1 MGATPS
7 KISNENPMQNARF
20 KRTNA
25 TRRLRI
31 KQNSRLRKTNATR
44 RLNILKTSQFK
55 GPLCDP
61 IGFSQHTGEC
71 WHDTMLQMLFFSDG
85 LKEIT
90 QPLFYNLKNAEIYN
104 YIRSKSTTNELFI
117 NAIAKYIIS
126 IRDRFVNHY
135 NYINDPDM
143 DLVCNP
149 KEGRNL
155 FNYMKKEMKP
165 SLVQMKRNES
175 MKLGIMSANMALKLT
190 AEKNNKWK
198 KNLENVLSNS
208 YTLNTIKPHGATLD
222 TSMKVLSMILTL
234 FNLQYGII
242 KHADVD
248 FDPFKY
254 VKEYREVAGLYV
266 SGNLY
271 SASETS
277 DGYDYYLVYHNLYKY
292 YGRHAVGFIKCNN
305 VWSYF
310 DDNYGLMN
318 ANVGGR
324 LLHII
329 KRDYINEKKRH
340 KAVESMLNHKP
351 SLDELNIPSEIFEEI
366 LEYYDETLTLSD
378 LLNRIPIEYRCKHAR
393 LWIIKYVIKILG
405 GKFNHDGWVIDL
417 PVLRIRGGRSRT
429 TKKYY
434 CPNGFR
440 RTHFTRRECIE
451 EPEYV

>member
-7 KISNENPMQNARF
+7 KISNENPMQNTRF

-31 KQNSRLRKTNATR
+31 NQNSRLRKTNATR
-44 RLNILKTSQFK
+44 KLNILKTSQFK

-104 YIRSKSTTNELFI
+104 YIRSKNTTNELFI

-175 MKLGIMSANMALKLT
+175 MKLGIMSANMALRLT

-198 KNLENVLSNS
+198 KNLENILSNS

-222 TSMKVLSMILTL
+222 ASMKVLSMILTL

-242 KHADVD
+242 KHSDVD

-271 SASETS
+271 SASESS
-277 DGYDYYLVYHNLYKY
+277 DGYDYYLVYDNLYKY

-329 KRDYINEKKRH
+329 KRDYINEKKH
-340 KAVESMLNHKP
+340 IEFMTCYY
-351 SLDELNIPSEIFEEI
+351 LDEDDNSIQEINCH
-366 LEYYDETLTLSD
+366 L
-378 LLNRIPIEYRCKHAR
+378 
-393 LWIIKYVIKILG
+393 IKSFIDDNG
-405 GKFNHDGWVIDL
+405 GRVIDKIYYKMDWISFDEFL
-417 PVLRIRGGRSRT
+417 T
-429 TKKYY
+429 TLNSKGINLHILHIFIVNNQHKNY
-434 CPNGFR
+434 NINDNTISFLM
-440 RTHFTRRECIE
+440 
-451 EPEYV
+451 PEKIM